1 MSLFRLTINKEFKD
15 EAVPGDRTL
24 AAFITS
30 DSYLL
35 STYNY
40 GNVDMNLDEESKV
53 QKAFTYGNNKGDW
66 TFFYFGY
73 SMAKREAFAY
83 IRYYEA
89 EDSVLFK
96 NVNHYVATYFH
107 LFIGNDRI
115 YK

>member
-1 MSLFRLTINKEFKD
+1 M
-15 EAVPGDRTL
+15 
-24 AAFITS
+24 ITS
-30 DSYLL
+30 SAYVL

-40 GNVDMNLDEESKV
+40 GNVDMKIDDSNVE
-53 QKAFTYGNNKGDW
+53 KAFEYGTNKGDW

-73 SMAKREAFAY
+73 SLDKKEAFAY
-83 IRYYEA
+83 IRYYES

-96 NVNHYVATYFH
+96 NVNHFVATYFN